1 VFPHDYWFE
10 KGELFVGETPA
21 MAWTSTKTSPPSIP
35 TSRPTC
41 PSPPGRR
48 HDVELVSMGAPA
60 GQIVCL
66 GEGML
71 ELTGAD
77 A

>member
-1 VFPHDYWFE
+1 
-10 KGELFVGETPA
+10 
-21 MAWTSTKTSPPSIP
+21 
-35 TSRPTC
+35 
-41 PSPPGRR
+41 
-48 HDVELVSMGAPA
+48 VELVSMGAPA

-77 A
+77 DSFASATAATR